1 MLIGQLPFSIVIT
14 RGATL
19 DGLDKM
25 LVPLAQRSFNY
36 MLAGAILGGIAGFAS
51 TKRGVGRR
59 GLEPHHLVAR
69 PSPSAITVPT
79 AAGRRGLEPHHLVA
93 LLGVAVV
100 LLVDATHAFP
110 LKPYQGWG
118 FLVLLLGLTGAV
130 LITLVRMPAAG
141 ATLWRNKDLLIPLGL
156 LTLTHQVLAWLTLV
170 PPLGRLLVPS
180 RSLSLWPFQFSLSF
194 SFLLGMAV
202 NVVYA
207 AWITSAIVVAARDGR
222 CDIVAAWSGL
232 RRWFWRVLGLEFI
245 GGGVVFL
252 GLGIGIAL
260 MALAPPLGVLMIG
273 ATALVWNFLTAAL
286 LVVALQT
293 EGGFW
298 TAFRAGVA
306 ASWANKW
313 KWWAPLLAQL
323 LLLGVVTVIHVK
335 WSDAPGSF
343 KESTNW
349 SINAFWVGGYQEEC
363 HWYGK
368 LMEALNQ
375 TPKVQLLSTLLALVF
390 GGFAVAIKLHI
401 AQALQ
406 PATPPPA
413 SEPPQVE
420 V

>member
-1 MLIGQLPFSIVIT
+1 
-14 RGATL
+14 
-19 DGLDKM
+19 M
-25 LVPLAQRSFNY
+25 LVPLAQRSFNS
-36 MLAGAILGGIAGFAS
+36 MLAGAILGGIAGFAA
-51 TKRGVGRR
+51 TRLGVGRR
-59 GLEPHHLVAR
+59 GLDPHNLVAQ
-69 PSPSAITVPT
+69 PSPGSITVPT
-79 AAGRRGLEPHHLVA
+79 TAGRRGLQPHHLVA

-100 LLVDATHAFP
+100 LLLDATRAFP

-118 FLVLLLGLTGAV
+118 FVVLVLGLAGAV
-130 LITLVRMPAAG
+130 LITWVRMPAAG
-141 ATLWRNKDLLIPLGL
+141 AMLWRNKDLLVPLGL
-156 LTLTHQVLAWLTLV
+156 LTLTHQALAWLTLL
-170 PPLGRLLVPS
+170 PPLARLLVPAW
-180 RSLSLWPFQFSLSF
+180 SLSLWNLQFSLSV

-202 NVVYA
+202 NVAYA
-207 AWITSAIVVAARDGR
+207 AWVTTAIVATARDGR
-222 CDIVAAWSGL
+222 CDLAAAWGGV
-232 RRWFWRVLGLEFI
+232 RRWCWRVLGLEFI
-245 GGGVVFL
+245 GAGVVML
-252 GLGIGIAL
+252 GLGTGIAS
-260 MALAPPLGVLMIG
+260 MATDPPLGVVTIG

-390 GGFAVAIKLHI
+390 GGFAVAVKLHI
-401 AQALQ
+401 AQALRLV
-406 PATPPPA
+406 TPPPVG
-413 SEPPQVE
+413 EPPKME
-420 V
+420 G